1 MEIFAPWREHGSVKF
16 NKNVKFVA
24 AVLIQIQLKQIK

>member
-1 MEIFAPWREHGSVKF
+1 MEMFTPRREHGSVKF

-24 AVLIQIQLKQIK
+24 AVLIKIKLKQIK

>member
-1 MEIFAPWREHGSVKF
+1 MEIFVPRREHGSVKF

-24 AVLIQIQLKQIK
+24 EVLIII